1 LNEKLPHLSCALD
14 PKTFNQ
20 TYHEHTQERCTLSPR
35 DDEALGLFLQF
46 SIFQKLIFSP
56 QIKAVFLEVLGMIKF
71 NECIVRKLFVSKI
84 KFLTSVI

>member
-20 TYHEHTQERCTLSPR
+20 TYHVHTQERCTLSPR

-46 SIFQKLIFSP
+46 SIFQKLIFFP
-56 QIKAVFLEVLGMIKF
+56 PIKAILEVLGMIKF
-71 NECIVRKLFVSKI
+71 DECIVRNVFVSKI
-84 KFLTSVI
+84 KFLTSVL